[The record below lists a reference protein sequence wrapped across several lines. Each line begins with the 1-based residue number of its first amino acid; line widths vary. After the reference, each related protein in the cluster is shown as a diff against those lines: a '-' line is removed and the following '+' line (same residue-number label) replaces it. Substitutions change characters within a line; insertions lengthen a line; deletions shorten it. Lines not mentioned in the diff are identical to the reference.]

1 MHRDLPDPGLP
12 IKLGPC
18 SNGEYDPEPITP
30 VISEVIKRSYA
41 EADVVSRRLGV
52 SRRDFLKT
60 VSASALV
67 LLILDEVAA
76 EAAEG
81 PVGGRYLIDP
91 LARFDLDAASEAL
104 GGDQWVFDLQGH
116 LLEYDLNPA
125 TRDNWFWGSQ
135 FPQADCTGED
145 DPRACFSM
153 EHFLEEIFLRSD
165 TTMVAISGLPLLPE
179 GSALSNELMDETRR
193 VVEALG
199 RHERV
204 IVNAQALPQIAPWPA
219 IQEEMERSVADFG
232 VRGWKTFTHFPSGQP
247 WWLDDHD
254 PDLPQVGEAFIQQA
268 SLLDRPIVLVHKG
281 LSGGS
286 GYSSPID
293 IGPAASAHPDVSF
306 IVYHSGFEVANTEG
320 AYRDNNLG
328 VNRLISSVQAAG
340 IGPGGNVYAEL
351 GTTWWNL
358 MRRPNEAAHVLGKL
372 LLALGPD
379 NVVWGTDSIFY
390 GSPQDQI
397 EGFRAFEIT
406 QEYQETFGYP
416 ALTADIKR
424 KILGENAARVYG
436 LNPVRTPL
444 EYSPADLAAIR
455 SQLPHR
461 NRTYGP
467 ETAKEVAAFRAH
479 HQGWP

>member
-1 MHRDLPDPGLP
+1 MHRELPDPGLP

-18 SNGEYDPEPITP
+18 SNGEYDPEPMTP
-30 VISEVIKRSYA
+30 LIEDVIARSNA
-41 EADVVSRRLGV
+41 EIDVAARRLGM
-52 SRRDFLKT
+52 SRRAFLKT
-60 VSASALV
+60 VSASAIV
-67 LLILDEVAA
+67 LLALDEATVQASSTQ
-76 EAAEG
+76 
-81 PVGGRYLIDP
+81 VGGRYLIDP
-91 LARFDLDAASEAL
+91 EARLDHDAAAASL

-125 TRDNWFWGSQ
+125 TRDNWFWGTQ

-153 EHFLEEIFLRSD
+153 EHFLEEVFLRSD

-179 GSALSNELMDETRR
+179 GSALSNALMDETRR

-219 IQEEMERSVADFG
+219 IQEEMVRSADEFG

-254 PDLPQVGEAFIQQA
+254 PDLPQVGEAFISEA
-268 SLLDRPIVLVHKG
+268 ARLERPIVLVHKG

-286 GYSSPID
+286 RYSSPVD
-293 IGPAASAHPDVSF
+293 VGPAAAAHPDVSF
-306 IVYHSGFEVANTEG
+306 IIYHSGFEVANKEG
-320 AYRDNNLG
+320 PYRNNNLG
-328 VNRLISSVQAAG
+328 VNRLITSLADSG
-340 IGPGGNVYAEL
+340 IGSGGNVYAEL

-358 MRRPNEAAHVLGKL
+358 MRRPNEAAHVIGKL
-372 LLALGPD
+372 LAALGED

-397 EGFRAFEIT
+397 EAFRAFQIT
-406 QEYQETFGYP
+406 AEFQETYGYP
-416 ALTADIKR
+416 ELTDTVKR

-436 LNPVRTPL
+436 LDPIRSPL
-444 EYSPADLAAIR
+444 TFSPAELASIR
-455 SQLPHR
+455 SELPHPH
-461 NRTYGP
+461 RTYGP
-467 ETAKEVAAFRAH
+467 TSAVEAASFRAH

>member
-18 SNGEYDPEPITP
+18 SNGEYDPEPLTP
-30 VISEVIKRSYA
+30 LIQDVIARSH
-41 EADVVSRRLGV
+41 ADIDVAARRLGI
-52 SRRDFLKT
+52 SRRAFLKS
-60 VSASALV
+60 VSASAIV
-67 LLILDEVAA
+67 LLALDEATVQASPD
-76 EAAEG
+76 

-91 LARFDLDAASEAL
+91 EARLDHDAAVDAL

-125 TRDNWFWGSQ
+125 TRDSWFWGSQ

-179 GSALSNELMDETRR
+179 GSALSNSLMDETRR

-219 IQEEMERSVADFG
+219 IEEEMERSATEFG

-254 PDLPQVGEAFIQQA
+254 PDLPQVGEAFITQA
-268 SLLDRPIVLVHKG
+268 AKLERPIVLVHKG

-286 GYSSPID
+286 RYSSPVD
-293 IGPAASAHPDVSF
+293 VGPAATAHPDVSF
-306 IVYHSGFEVANTEG
+306 IIYHSGFEVATTEG
-320 AYRDNNLG
+320 SYSDNNRG
-328 VNRLISSVQAAG
+328 VNRLITSLTKAG
-340 IGPGGNVYAEL
+340 VGPGGNVYAEL

-358 MRRPNEAAHVLGKL
+358 MRRPTEAAHVIGKL
-372 LLALGPD
+372 LVALGED

-397 EGFRAFEIT
+397 EAFRAFQIT
-406 QEYQETFGYP
+406 AEFQETYGYP
-416 ALTADIKR
+416 ELTDVVKR
-424 KILGENAARVYG
+424 KILGENAARIYG
-436 LNPVRTPL
+436 LDPVRSPMTF
-444 EYSPADLAAIR
+444 SPAELASIR
-455 SQLPHR
+455 SELPHPH
-461 NRTYGP
+461 RTYGP
-467 ETAKEVAAFRAH
+467 TSAVEAASFRAH